1 MHFIVA
7 YLDVFNYTHVAVCV
21 CHVELKG
28 YTYLLTT
35 NICTYGYVSAYFV
48 SASLTYLF
56 ARWKVC

>member
-21 CHVELKG
+21 CHAELKG

-35 NICTYGYVSAYFV
+35 NTCTYGSV

-56 ARWKVC
+56 AC

>member
-21 CHVELKG
+21 CHAELKG

-35 NICTYGYVSAYFV
+35 NTCTYGSV

-56 ARWKVC
+56 ACWKVC